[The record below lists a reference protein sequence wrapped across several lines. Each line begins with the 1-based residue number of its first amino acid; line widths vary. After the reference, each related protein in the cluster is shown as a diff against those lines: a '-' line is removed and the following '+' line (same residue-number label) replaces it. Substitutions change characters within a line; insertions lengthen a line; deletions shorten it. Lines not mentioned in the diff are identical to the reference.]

1 MTNYGKAEQQ
11 SSFTF
16 LIYTLYALFFLLCK
30 LNNIYKNSK
39 CITLFWK
46 TFFNKEYIILVNET
60 DLLSMHQ
67 LSNGN
72 ETE

>member
-1 MTNYGKAEQQ
+1 MHYM
-11 SSFTF
+11 
-16 LIYTLYALFFLLCK
+16 
-30 LNNIYKNSK
+30 
-39 CITLFWK
+39 FWK
-46 TFFNKEYIILVNET
+46 TFFNKEYIIHVNET